1 VLLAILA
8 GAFIAQFAMG
18 EPPCPLCVMQ
28 PTLIYLATPVELRSR
43 VLGLL
48 SVCIGMGPIGFIG
61 LGIAAEF
68 LGAPMA
74 TALMAGCG
82 LVALAATHRY
92 WKHIS
97 GG

>member
-1 VLLAILA
+1 
-8 GAFIAQFAMG
+8 
-18 EPPCPLCVMQ
+18 
-28 PTLIYLATPVELRSR
+28 
-43 VLGLL
+43 LGLL

-61 LGIAAEF
+61 LGIAAELF
-68 LGAPMA
+68 GAPIA

-82 LVALAATHRY
+82 LVALAVTHRY

>member
-1 VLLAILA
+1 
-8 GAFIAQFAMG
+8 
-18 EPPCPLCVMQ
+18 
-28 PTLIYLATPVELRSR
+28 
-43 VLGLL
+43 
-48 SVCIGMGPIGFIG
+48 
-61 LGIAAEF
+61 
-68 LGAPMA
+68 MA